1 MSAQA
6 KKKLSMTSGNPA
18 KPLILFTLPLVAGN
32 IFQQFY
38 NIVDSIIVGNYVGA
52 NALAAV
58 GSSTAITMMFV
69 MIATGTGIGCSV
81 IISQL
86 FGAKQFGKM
95 KSAISTALISVLVF
109 SIILSIIGV
118 FINKGILTLMGTPAD
133 VFDDAVVYLQIYFYG
148 FVFLFMYNIFSS
160 VFQALGDS
168 MKPLL
173 FLVFSSVLN
182 IGLDIYFVVGLHMG
196 VAGVAWATL
205 IAQGVSALLSF
216 IVLMHKL
223 KRIETEKYA
232 FFDGQLLKSMI
243 KIAIPSIIQ
252 QSIISVGMVFIQ
264 AVVNRFGATFLAGY
278 TAATKI
284 DGIAIVPMV
293 AVGNAMSTYV
303 AQNMGAGKPD
313 RVKIGYRICLAMGVG
328 MGVVLAVLFG
338 IFGEQLIGLFMD
350 SSSEAAAI
358 AVGVD
363 FLSVIS
369 KGYII
374 MALLNCTGGI
384 LRGAGDMK
392 FFLVG
397 SLSNLALR
405 IILCYSLATITA
417 GDIIRWSGPLG
428 WFLGFLI
435 FFIRYKQGGWK
446 KKKLV

>member
-1 MSAQA
+1 MSAQE
-6 KKKLSMTSGNPA
+6 KKLSMTSGNPV
-18 KPLILFTLPLVAGN
+18 KPLFLFVLPLVAGN

-38 NIVDSIIVGNYVGA
+38 NIIDSIVVGNYVGA

-69 MIATGTGIGCSV
+69 MIAAGTGMGCSV

-95 KSAISTALISVLVF
+95 KSAVSTALISVLVF
-109 SIILSIIGV
+109 SIILSIIGIV
-118 FINKGILTLMGTPAD
+118 INKGILTLMGTPAD
-133 VFDDAVVYLQIYFYG
+133 VFDDAATYMQIYFFG

-168 MKPLL
+168 VKPLI
-173 FLVFSSVLN
+173 FLIFSSVLN
-182 IGLDIYFVVGLHMG
+182 IGLDIYFVVGLNMG

-205 IAQGVSALLSF
+205 IAQGISAVLSF
-216 IVLMHKL
+216 AFLIHKL
-223 KRIETEKYA
+223 KGIETEKYA
-232 FFDGQLLKSMI
+232 HFDGQLLKAMI

-252 QSIISVGMVFIQ
+252 QSIISIGMVFIQ

-293 AVGNAMSTYV
+293 AIGNGMSTYV
-303 AQNMGAGKPD
+303 AQNMGAGKPE
-313 RVKIGYRICLAMGVG
+313 RVKLGYRICLAMGMF
-328 MGVVLAVLFG
+328 MGAVLAVIFG
-338 IFGEQLIGLFMD
+338 IFGEELIGLFMD
-350 SSSEAAAI
+350 STSESEAI
-358 AVGVD
+358 AVGVR
-363 FLSVIS
+363 FLSIIS
-369 KGYII
+369 KCYFV

-392 FFLVG
+392 IFLIG
-397 SLSNLALR
+397 SLSNLVLR

-417 GDIIRWSGPLG
+417 GSIIMWSSPVG

-446 KKKLV
+446 NKKLV